1 MQYHD
6 FSDFNERYLQFD
18 SPYDIIPIIEKGV
31 AATGLKPGMCFGQWY
46 ILASAR
52 YQNKYS
58 RYEVNSKTF
67 ILGQRA
73 TVWNKSL
80 FLFYKEWSS
89 VKREIVTGFSFTQKT
104 KKAGEPRC

>member
-6 FSDFNERYLQFD
+6 FSDFSERYLQSD
-18 SPYDIIPIIEKGV
+18 SAYDIIPNIEKGV
-31 AATGLKPGMCFGQWY
+31 
-46 ILASAR
+46 
-52 YQNKYS
+52 YS

-89 VKREIVTGFSFTQKT
+89 IKKRRS
-104 KKAGEPRC
+104 